1 MGPDLTGTY
10 SLVSFNNLTL
20 PAVVSVTAGTDTIE
34 LRGWVLRVDGEG
46 NFTSRSTFR
55 RTQGGLSSTD
65 TVDEAGR
72 YLLRSE
78 MLVLRFDSGEVRTLR
93 VDENGEKLTTVPG
106 PDDRI
111 IGIARLDVLVYR
123 KGELGTVP

>member
-1 MGPDLTGTY
+1 
-10 SLVSFNNLTL
+10 
-20 PAVVSVTAGTDTIE
+20 
-34 LRGWVLRVDGEG
+34 
-46 NFTSRSTFR
+46 
-55 RTQGGLSSTD
+55 
-65 TVDEAGR
+65 
-72 YLLRSE
+72 